1 MNYKI
6 RCLILLSAILLYPV
20 NLSADLILSYVSSS
34 STANPT
40 ATANTTGDG
49 LLSAALQQ
57 SGGLAANS
65 GESFNWR
72 NWDTANTSFAEAV
85 AANDSWTFGFTV
97 GATGTGGNVTSVD
110 LTTLSMRVDRSPSG
124 PDDIELRAYVNG
136 GSETSIFTHD
146 YGDSGSARN
155 FSNLDISSIGPLSVG
170 DTLEFVFAG
179 FNSESSSGT
188 MDLENLSSG
197 NGIEVN
203 GMVNFS
209 SVPEPTSLMMFGA
222 TALIG
227 LQRRRKLRVPNSA

>member
-6 RCLILLSAILLYPV
+6 RCLILLSVIVLYPV
-20 NLSADLILSYVSSS
+20 KLNADLILSYVSLESITNPAI
-34 STANPT
+34 TAN
-40 ATANTTGDG
+40 NTGDG
-49 LLSAALQQ
+49 LISADLQQ
-57 SGGLAANS
+57 SGGLTARS
-65 GESFNWR
+65 GDSFNWR
-72 NWDTANTSFAEAV
+72 DWDMANNSFAEAV

-110 LTTLSMRVDRSPSG
+110 LTTLSMRVKRSGAG

-146 YGDSGSARN
+146 YEDSTNARS
-155 FSNLDISSIGPLSVG
+155 FSDLDISSIGPLSVG

-179 FNSESSSGT
+179 FNSESSGGT

-209 SVPEPTSLMMFGA
+209 SVPEPTSLLMFGA

-227 LQRRRKLRVPNSA
+227 LQRRRKNSRA